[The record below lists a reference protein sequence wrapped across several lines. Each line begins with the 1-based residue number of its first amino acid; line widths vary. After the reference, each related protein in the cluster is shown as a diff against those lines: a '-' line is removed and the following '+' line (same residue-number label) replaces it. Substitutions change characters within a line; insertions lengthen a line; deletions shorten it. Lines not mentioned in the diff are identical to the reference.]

1 MNGIESQTDLLY
13 GKLKSYYNDKE
24 NLEKMFNL
32 ITSNT
37 KISLRIIDWF
47 VTNFAKKQ
55 NTNFYITLKS
65 GDIKRVVIHNE
76 YKLKLKSYS
85 KRFFD
90 PFCRH
95 IRINFPYSDDKY
107 FETTLGQLNFFKW
120 IIENEI
126 DKYLEN
132 HYDEID
138 KDMNTYN
145 SSSKKKSKEEP
156 TPGMKKTRKKR
167 EELSTLATKSI
178 KREDI
183 DTVISFNAS
192 FSTGTKVA

>member
-1 MNGIESQTDLLY
+1 MSGIESQSDLLY
-13 GKLKSYYNDKE
+13 GKLKSYYDDAD

-55 NTNFYITLKS
+55 NTNFYITLKN
-65 GDIKRVVIHNE
+65 GDTKRVIIHQE

-85 KRFFD
+85 KKFFD

-95 IRINFPYSDDKY
+95 LRINFPYTDNKY

-126 DKYLEN
+126 DLYLEKN
-132 HYDEID
+132 YEEID

-145 SSSKKKSKEEP
+145 SASKKKNKDDVNI
-156 TPGMKKTRKKR
+156 GLKKTRKKR
-167 EELSTLATKSI
+167 EELSSLATKTI
-178 KREDI
+178 KRENI
-183 DTVISFNAS
+183 DTVISFRLN
-192 FSTGTKVA
+192 KV